1 MFLLDTLYKVNKHTA
16 LGTSIWDKLQVKRAV
31 GFAVRILTNY
41 VLPLLMR
48 YLSESLSRGE
58 KVPVIIS
65 LTSFPARIGNVWMTI
80 ESLFCQ
86 THKPMSIVLWLSR
99 DQFPNELNDLPK
111 RLVLQQKRGLT
122 IRFVD
127 GDIRSYKKFYYAF
140 KEFKHSLV
148 LTLDDDLLLPSYFLK
163 NIYDCKQQHPNNVIA
178 SFGFRFSWDKTI
190 DYIKP
195 TGTKINSGDSG
206 KKLFFGSGGGT
217 LFETS
222 VASKMDT
229 IEKIRELCP
238 TADDIY
244 LNALVRICG
253 QGVTFHLNNPLLS
266 VVAHNDVKLV
276 DHNGDIGN
284 PASVNAKQLK
294 QLVAYLEGKG
304 YDNPF
309 EV

>member
-99 DQFPNELNDLPK
+99 DQFPNELNDLPS
-111 RLVLQQKRGLT
+111 RLVKQQERGLV

-127 GDIRSYKKFYYAF
+127 GDIRSFKKFFYAF
-140 KEFKHSLV
+140 QEFKESLV
-148 LTLDDDLLLPSYFLK
+148 MTLDDDLLLPSYFLK
-163 NIYDCKQQHPNNVIA
+163 SIYDCKKMHPNNVIA
-178 SFGFRFSWDKTI
+178 SFGFRFSWDNSI
-190 DYIKP
+190 DYIRP
-195 TGTKINSGDSG
+195 TGTKINPGDSG
-206 KKLFFGSGGGT
+206 NNLFFGSGGGT
-217 LFETS
+217 LFDTAVVSKLDSIETI
-222 VASKMDT
+222 VE
-229 IEKIRELCP
+229 ICP

-244 LNALVRICG
+244 LNALIRICG
-253 QGVTFHLNNPLLS
+253 FGVTFHMNNPLLS
-266 VVAHNDVKLV
+266 INSRNNVTLV
-276 DHNGDIGN
+276 SHNGEIGDPKSIN
-284 PASVNAKQLK
+284 ASQLK
-294 QLVAYLEGKG
+294 ALVSYYKSKSIN
-304 YDNPF
+304 NPF
-309 EV
+309 FV